1 MLGIHVSFCPE
12 TLKINEQRAFSVLPF
27 SFSLPG
33 RKTFEREGGREG
45 ASERRGEGGGGRA
58 GRGWEETREAGRLRP
73 GRRAATR
80 TPHAVLA
87 GSHAP
92 APRARSVRS
101 EDPPPHRAAAVGDA
115 ARNFLNDRVPLPRRA
130 FLGWGEERKVE
141 KN

>member
-1 MLGIHVSFCPE
+1 MSKELSQFCLSVSLFQE
-12 TLKINEQRAFSVLPF
+12 GKHSR
-27 SFSLPG
+27 
-33 RKTFEREGGREG
+33 ERGREG

-101 EDPPPHRAAAVGDA
+101 EDP
-115 ARNFLNDRVPLPRRA
+115 LPQPGGRRWRCCKK
-130 FLGWGEERKVE
+130 LLK
-141 KN
+141 